1 MVRKPKRVYE
11 ICEEWKQLIAAGKKN
26 GNMWE
31 KVLEEMYSII
41 EVLEQVKSVPL
52 HLVDTIVPIAFWW
65 SEL

>member
-1 MVRKPKRVYE
+1 M
-11 ICEEWKQLIAAGKKN
+11 WKQLIAAGKKN

-31 KVLEEMYSII
+31 KVLEEMYSIM
-41 EVLEQVKSVPL
+41 ELLEQVKSVPL